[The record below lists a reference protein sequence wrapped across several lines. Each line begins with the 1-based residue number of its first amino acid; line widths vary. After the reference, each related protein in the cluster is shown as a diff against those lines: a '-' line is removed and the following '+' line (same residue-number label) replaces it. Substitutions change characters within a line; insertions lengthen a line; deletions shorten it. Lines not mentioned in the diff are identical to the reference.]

1 MLYIT
6 LSNKRTSQV
15 LLILLIL
22 AVVAAVYGLSMVVS
36 IIGYFF
42 LFIGLGILVLLVLIV
57 FGAVL
62 SAK

>member
-1 MLYIT
+1 MLYIS
-6 LSNKRTSQV
+6 LSNKRTTQV

-42 LFIGLGILVLLVLIV
+42 LFLGLGVVFLLVLIA